1 MPHGQR
7 RLSDRDHGI
16 LKLVESLHAH
26 VALCAPSSADHMA
39 QSGTDQH
46 QRRMTV
52 REGACHLCPSAD
64 LPVQPLQHVGTPDG
78 EDAARIPR
86 SAFGA

>member
-26 VALCAPSSADHMA
+26 VALCAPDSADHMA

-46 QRRMTV
+46 QRRIRYNKLRKKKSIEKKRTSV
-52 REGACHLCPSAD
+52 LILFAQLIVPYR
-64 LPVQPLQHVGTPDG
+64 
-78 EDAARIPR
+78 
-86 SAFGA
+86 

>member
-1 MPHGQR
+1 MPSGQR

-26 VALCAPSSADHMA
+26 VALCAPGRDDHMA

-52 REGACHLCPSAD
+52 REGPTTFVLLRISW
-64 LPVQPLQHVGTPDG
+64 LINSSTLVVLSFVQCEAGK
-78 EDAARIPR
+78 
-86 SAFGA
+86 SM